1 MRKIKIRLENL
12 KDTRLEDIFENG
24 QCFRWKNLEKD
35 EETGRG
41 ISYLVIYNDRAY
53 VLKELLDKGKKDVI
67 DLDICIY
74 LAETI
79 KEVNEEKEKAIIY
92 NYLDIAKDYSV
103 IKKDI
108 LENTKKTVGYKEVR
122 EAIEYGKGIR
132 ILKQDKIETII
143 SFIISANN
151 NIPRIKKSVEYLS
164 KNFGE
169 KIEIDDEI
177 FGINLQE
184 FKENIYTFPKIEI
197 LSKLTEEDFKNA
209 GTGFRAK
216 RLVCTIEKL
225 KNGFLEDLEGLS
237 DEELFEKLVLLDG
250 VGPKVAN
257 CIMLFA
263 YNRLESFPIDVW
275 VKRVMAEVFF
285 KGIEEEKITNDKIMN
300 IVKNIKNRGIMQ
312 QYLFYWRRER
322 GK

>member
-1 MRKIKIRLENL
+1 M
-12 KDTRLEDIFENG
+12 
-24 QCFRWKNLEKD
+24 
-35 EETGRG
+35 
-41 ISYLVIYNDRAY
+41 
-53 VLKELLDKGKKDVI
+53 
-67 DLDICIY
+67 
-74 LAETI
+74 
-79 KEVNEEKEKAIIY
+79 
-92 NYLDIAKDYSV
+92 
-103 IKKDI
+103 
-108 LENTKKTVGYKEVR
+108 
-122 EAIEYGKGIR
+122 
-132 ILKQDKIETII
+132 
-143 SFIISANN
+143 
-151 NIPRIKKSVEYLS
+151 
-164 KNFGE
+164 
-169 KIEIDDEI
+169 
-177 FGINLQE
+177 
-184 FKENIYTFPKIEI
+184 
-197 LSKLTEEDFKNA
+197 
-209 GTGFRAK
+209 
-216 RLVCTIEKL
+216 